1 MASLLTVSDNFK
13 QMTVTETDDS
23 ESRKK
28 KNINYNTERIK
39 RDEFDDTI
47 KTIEL
52 FNNDINVIV
61 DHFKQEYKLPDNLED
76 QPNQFKYKKEKK
88 LYSLD
93 DIADR
98 LLYSI
103 NNKENV
109 FNFLPFNY
117 SFNGIVIDQKNFSSC
132 ENIKN
137 SDECNNQ
144 ESCYYHRN
152 KCKDG
157 RTFLK
162 SGINLLDNHE
172 FQYKPLKVESYYTG
186 SFNPVK
192 GGINLNVNPWDN
204 AVKELKEELLIDIQ
218 IYSGEKQ
225 FILNKILEL
234 FEKIKVKSNSAK
246 ASQSSN
252 KKSYSGKSKTRSN
265 QSSDRKSYS
274 GKAKATQSSY
284 KKSYNAKAK
293 STQSSYKKS
302 YRGKS
307 KTSQSTHE
315 KSYSGKKSYKGKA
328 KASQSKYNKPTG
340 RPLRIETL
348 EIEENITFK
357 LQIGDRVFYGKLERL
372 VYMYTKK
379 ILLFDIRTNTNI
391 EKILKPLI
399 AEKYNDTFST
409 EITGIKNKY
418 LKYKKKYLLLK
429 QYIKNRK

>member
-1 MASLLTVSDNFK
+1 MASLLTVSDQFEK
-13 QMTVTETDDS
+13 MTVAENHNS
-23 ESRKK
+23 ESGKK
-28 KNINYNTERIK
+28 KASYNINYNTERIK
-39 RDEFDDTI
+39 KNQFDDTI
-47 KTIEL
+47 KTFKL
-52 FNNDINVIV
+52 FNNDKNEIIQ
-61 DHFKQEYKLPDNLED
+61 HLKQEYKLPDNLKEN
-76 QPNQFKYKKEKK
+76 PNQFKYKKEEQ

-98 LLYSI
+98 LLDSI
-103 NNKENV
+103 SNKENV

-117 SFNGIVIDQKNFSSC
+117 SFNGIVVDQKNFSSC
-132 ENIKN
+132 ESFKD
-137 SDECNNQ
+137 SDECNNHNNIYNY
-144 ESCYYHRN
+144 CFYDRN

-162 SGINLLDNHE
+162 SGINLLDNYE

-204 AVKELKEELLIDIQ
+204 AVKELKEELLIDIR
-218 IYSGEKQ
+218 IYSGKKQ

-234 FEKIKVKSNSAK
+234 FEKIKEKSNS
-246 ASQSSN
+246 
-252 KKSYSGKSKTRSN
+252 
-265 QSSDRKSYS
+265 
-274 GKAKATQSSY
+274 
-284 KKSYNAKAK
+284 AKAK

-302 YRGKS
+302 YSRKAKSNQSSFKKSYRGKA
-307 KTSQSTHE
+307 KASQSSDR
-315 KSYSGKKSYKGKA
+315 KSYSGKKSFKGKAKA
-328 KASQSKYNKPTG
+328 KASQSKYNKHTG

-357 LQIGDRVFYGKLERL
+357 LQIGDQFFYGKLERL

-379 ILLFDIRTNTNI
+379 ILLFDIRTYINI
-391 EKILKPLI
+391 EQILKPLI
-399 AEKYNDTFST
+399 VKNYNDTVST
-409 EITGIKNKY
+409 EITGIKKKY